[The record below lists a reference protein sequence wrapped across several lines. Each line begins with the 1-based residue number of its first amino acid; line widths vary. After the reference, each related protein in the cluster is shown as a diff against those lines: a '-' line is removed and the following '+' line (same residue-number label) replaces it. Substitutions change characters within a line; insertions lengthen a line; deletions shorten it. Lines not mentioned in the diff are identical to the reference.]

1 MNITFSF
8 SALVESSDG
17 FVLSNLGFFEEGITS
32 LAPGGRIVCY
42 WDELG
47 NLQPMYREGGRL
59 ERRIT
64 VTVSHQ
70 DITGGSYSHDWEIDP
85 TLYQG
90 LRTVGYRG
98 VSELVDVVEKISE
111 EGIGN
116 DKA

>member
-1 MNITFSF
+1 
-8 SALVESSDG
+8 
-17 FVLSNLGFFEEGITS
+17 
-32 LAPGGRIVCY
+32 
-42 WDELG
+42 
-47 NLQPMYREGGRL
+47 MYREGGRL

-64 VTVSHQ
+64 VTVSYQ

-98 VSELVDVVEKISE
+98 VSELVDVVERIAE

-116 DKA
+116 DKE